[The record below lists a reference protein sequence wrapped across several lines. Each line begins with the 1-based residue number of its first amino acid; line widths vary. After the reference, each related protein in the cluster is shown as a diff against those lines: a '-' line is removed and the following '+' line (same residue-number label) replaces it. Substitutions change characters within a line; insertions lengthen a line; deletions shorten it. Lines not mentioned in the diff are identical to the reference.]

1 MSESIFDPKYM
12 SQVGLWKKAS
22 RLERYKNW
30 EKYKEVQSA
39 YNALEKACAA
49 RNAKEIEAKCKII
62 LSREHQS
69 WIPQKDKENLKKIL
83 SMLH

>member
-1 MSESIFDPKYM
+1 MSESIFDPKIM
-12 SQVGLWKKAS
+12 NQVGTWKKVS

-49 RNAKEIEAKCKII
+49 RDAKEIEAKCKII

-69 WIPQKDKENLKKIL
+69 WMPSKDKENLKKIL